1 VRHGVGQ
8 FHPRVAFFN
17 GLDANPATV
26 GPLLDRAEDG
36 GEVDLT
42 RAEDHGTA
50 VAGEGTGHCVGR
62 MHVGDVM
69 PQSCDG
75 GHRIVVVHHQRTRHQ
90 MVLRGFPW
98 LELASLRDATI
109 R

>member
-1 VRHGVGQ
+1 MRHGVGQ

-26 GPLLDRAEDG
+26 GPLLDR
-36 GEVDLT
+36 
-42 RAEDHGTA
+42 
-50 VAGEGTGHCVGR
+50 
-62 MHVGDVM
+62 
-69 PQSCDG
+69 